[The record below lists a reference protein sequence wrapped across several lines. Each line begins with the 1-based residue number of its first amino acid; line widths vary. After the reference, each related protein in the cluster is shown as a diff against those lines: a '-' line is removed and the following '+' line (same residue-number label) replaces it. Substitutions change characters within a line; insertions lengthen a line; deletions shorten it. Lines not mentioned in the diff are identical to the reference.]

1 MQQYS
6 IVGLG
11 KELEK
16 YGLRVGE
23 NPAFGSGKVGKH
35 APNSHHYYGEAID
48 VTDWR
53 PGEWQQ
59 RTKGLSQRAKQLGL
73 FTEAL
78 GPGDPGHDTHVHLAL
93 RNNVQ
98 MTPQQVEWLA
108 TGRYKNQQG
117 SLIDTMPVMQQTTQT
132 TAPSVDQ
139 EELAQMVLRQ
149 KQQEADEFL
158 SDFLTKRSKKTEPV
172 TPSIDAVGML
182 KQAFQAPTFMS

>member
-1 MQQYS
+1 MKPYS
-6 IVGLG
+6 IVDLG

-16 YGLRVGE
+16 YGLRIGE

-53 PGEWQQ
+53 PGEWQA

-117 SLIDTMPVMQQTTQT
+117 ELMNTMPGMQQTTQT
-132 TAPSVDQ
+132 AAPSVDQ
-139 EELAQMVLRQ
+139 QELAQMVLR
-149 KQQEADEFL
+149 KKKEEADEFL
-158 SDFLTKRSKKTEPV
+158 ADFLSKRTEKPEAV
-172 TPSIDAVGML
+172 APSIDTLGML

>member
-6 IVGLG
+6 IVDLG

-35 APNSHHYYGEAID
+35 APKSHHYFGEAID

-53 PGEWQQ
+53 EGDWQG
-59 RTKGLSQRAKQLGL
+59 RTKGLGQRAKQLGL

-78 GPGDPGHDTHVHLAL
+78 GPGDSGHDTHVHLAL
-93 RNNVQ
+93 RNTAQ
-98 MTPQQVEWLA
+98 LTPQQVEWLA

-117 SLIDTMPVMQQTTQT
+117 VSIDTMPGVQTSDSSADQQKLIETLLREKKKEE
-132 TAPSVDQ
+132 TAQ
-139 EELAQMVLRQ
+139 FLNN
-149 KQQEADEFL
+149 FL
-158 SDFLTKRSKKTEPV
+158 SQVAEGPKTKPA
-172 TPSIDAVGML
+172 IDTGISEIIL
-182 KQAFQAPTFMS
+182 KQARMAPPPLMT

>member
-6 IVGLG
+6 IVDLG

-35 APNSHHYYGEAID
+35 APKSHHYFGEAID

-53 PGEWQQ
+53 PGEWQK
-59 RTKGLSQRAKQLGL
+59 RTQGLSQRAKQLGV

-93 RNNVQ
+93 RNSAQ
-98 MTPQQVEWLA
+98 LTPQQVEWLA

-117 SLIDTMPVMQQTTQT
+117 VSIDTMPGVQTTDS
-132 TAPSVDQ
+132 SVDQ
-139 EELAQMVLRQ
+139 QKLIETLLREKKKEETAQFLNN
-149 KQQEADEFL
+149 FL
-158 SDFLTKRSKKTEPV
+158 SQVAEGPKTKPA
-172 TPSIDAVGML
+172 IDTGISEVIL
-182 KQAFQAPTFMS
+182 KQALKTPPLMT

>member
-1 MQQYS
+1 MQKYS
-6 IVGLG
+6 IVDLG
-11 KELEK
+11 RELEK

-53 PGEWQQ
+53 EGDWQA

-93 RNNVQ
+93 RNTAQ

-117 SLIDTMPVMQQTTQT
+117 SFIDTMPGMQQTAQT
-132 TAPSVDQ
+132 AAPSVDQ
-139 EELAQMVLRQ
+139 QELAQMVLRQ

-158 SDFLTKRSKKTEPV
+158 TDFLSKRTKKTEPV

-182 KQAFQAPTFMS
+182 KQAFQQPTFMS

>member
-59 RTKGLSQRAKQLGL
+59 RTQGLSQRAKQLGVVYL
-73 FTEAL
+73 L
-78 GPGDPGHDTHVHLAL
+78 V
-93 RNNVQ
+93 
-98 MTPQQVEWLA
+98 
-108 TGRYKNQQG
+108 Y
-117 SLIDTMPVMQQTTQT
+117 
-132 TAPSVDQ
+132 
-139 EELAQMVLRQ
+139 
-149 KQQEADEFL
+149 
-158 SDFLTKRSKKTEPV
+158 DFLKFVQIKSNYD
-172 TPSIDAVGML
+172 SIFHFLVYD
-182 KQAFQAPTFMS
+182 

>member
-1 MQQYS
+1 MQPYS
-6 IVGLG
+6 IVDLG

-35 APNSHHYYGEAID
+35 APKSHHYYGEAID

-53 PGEWQQ
+53 EGDWQA
-59 RTKGLSQRAKQLGL
+59 RTKGLGQRAKQLGL

-93 RNNVQ
+93 RNTAQ

-108 TGRYKNQQG
+108 TGRYKNQQV
-117 SLIDTMPVMQQTTQT
+117 SFIDTMPGMQQTAQT
-132 TAPSVDQ
+132 AAPSVDQ
-139 EELAQMVLRQ
+139 QELAQMVLRQ

-158 SDFLTKRSKKTEPV
+158 TDFLSKRTKKTESV

-182 KQAFQAPTFMS
+182 KQAFQQPTFMS

>member
-6 IVGLG
+6 IVDLG

-35 APNSHHYYGEAID
+35 APKSHHYFGEAID

-53 PGEWQQ
+53 EGDWQG
-59 RTKGLSQRAKQLGL
+59 RTKGLGQRAKQLGL

-93 RNNVQ
+93 RNTAQ
-98 MTPQQVEWLA
+98 LTPQQVEWLA

-117 SLIDTMPVMQQTTQT
+117 VSIDTMPGVQTSDSSADQQKLIETLLREKKKEE
-132 TAPSVDQ
+132 TAQ
-139 EELAQMVLRQ
+139 FLNN
-149 KQQEADEFL
+149 FL
-158 SDFLTKRSKKTEPV
+158 SQVAEGPKTKPA
-172 TPSIDAVGML
+172 IDTGISEVIL
-182 KQAFQAPTFMS
+182 KQALKTPPLMT

>member
-1 MQQYS
+1 MQSYS
-6 IVGLG
+6 IVDLG
-11 KELEK
+11 KQLEK

-35 APNSHHYYGEAID
+35 SPNSHHYYGEAID

-53 PGEWQQ
+53 EGDWQG
-59 RTKGLSQRAKQLGL
+59 RTKGLGQRAKQLGL

-93 RNNVQ
+93 RNTAQ

-117 SLIDTMPVMQQTTQT
+117 SFIDTMPGMQQTAQT
-132 TAPSVDQ
+132 AAPSVDQ
-139 EELAQMVLRQ
+139 QELAQMVLRQ

-158 SDFLTKRSKKTEPV
+158 TDFLSKRTKKTEPV

-182 KQAFQAPTFMS
+182 KQAFQQPTFMS